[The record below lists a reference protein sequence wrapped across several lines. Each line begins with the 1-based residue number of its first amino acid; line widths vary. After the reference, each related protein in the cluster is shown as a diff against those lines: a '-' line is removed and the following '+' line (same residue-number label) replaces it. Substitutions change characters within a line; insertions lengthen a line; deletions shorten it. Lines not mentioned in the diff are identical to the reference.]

1 MKLHPTRLQLEEY
14 LSGETGFLK
23 ALGIRWHLGHCKA
36 CRALRQEIEAER
48 QAQLEFAAE
57 VKRYA
62 EAAAEAEETLST
74 AAFATLTTPPPREP

>member
-36 CRALRQEIEAER
+36 CRALRQEIEALAGCPCHFYLMHPR
-48 QAQLEFAAE
+48 SWFA
-57 VKRYA
+57 
-62 EAAAEAEETLST
+62 LSRALWGDDT
-74 AAFATLTTPPPREP
+74 KARG